1 MQIFYYCMFE
11 FYKQSIKTSTRAL
24 LANKGR
30 SFLTMLGIII
40 GVAAVIIIMAVGAG
54 AQSLII
60 NQVKSLGTN
69 IIGILPGASDDEGPP
84 ATVMGI
90 VITTLTYEDAQA
102 LNNKQNVPNVVDLVA
117 YYKSIG
123 EVSWGSNSYDTN
135 LSGTTV
141 GYLDVEGGE
150 VDKGRF
156 FTKEEETNLSKV
168 VVLGSTVKKELFGE
182 SDPIGQKVKIKK
194 HNFEVIG
201 VMKDKG
207 TVAFQNND
215 DQILIPL
222 KTMQK
227 LIAGVNHVSM
237 MRLKIDNQEN
247 IDRAM
252 RDVKTTL
259 RERHD
264 ITDQSGSN
272 DDFTVR
278 SSAQAMDMIT
288 TITNALKFFLVAIA
302 AMSLLVGGI
311 GIMNIMLVSVTERTR
326 EIGLRKAVGANNK
339 SIMIQFLMEAAT
351 ITLSGG
357 AIGVIIGSLIAVLIS
372 VLANFLG
379 YDWSLSISLLSIILA
394 LTVSAGVGLIFGL
407 YPARKASKL
416 QPVEALRHE

>member
-1 MQIFYYCMFE
+1 MLE
-11 FYKQSIKTSTRAL
+11 FYKQSVKTSLKAL

-40 GVAAVIIIMAVGAG
+40 GVSAVIIIMAVGAG

-60 NQVKSLGTN
+60 NQVKTLGTD
-69 IIGILPGASDDEGPP
+69 IIGILPGASENDGPP

-90 VITTLTYEDAQA
+90 VITTLTYEDGLA
-102 LNNKQNVPNVVDLVA
+102 LNNKKNVPNIVDLVS
-117 YYKSIG
+117 YYKG
-123 EVSWGSNSYDTN
+123 MGAVSWGSNSYDTN

-141 GYLDVEGGE
+141 GYLTVEGGE
-150 VDKGRF
+150 VDQGRF
-156 FTKEEETNLSKV
+156 FTKEEEINLAKV

-182 SDPIGQKVKIKK
+182 SDPVGQRVKIKK
-194 HNFEVIG
+194 HSFEVIG
-201 VMKDKG
+201 VMKEKG
-207 TVAFQNND
+207 TVALQNND
-215 DQILIPL
+215 DQVFIPI

-227 LIAGVNHVSM
+227 LISGVNHVSM
-237 MRLKIDNQEN
+237 MRLKIDNEEDT
-247 IDRAM
+247 DRAM
-252 RDVKTTL
+252 ADVKATL

-264 ITDQSGSN
+264 ITDQSGAN

-288 TITNALKFFLVAIA
+288 TITDALKFFLVAIA

-326 EIGLRKAVGANNK
+326 EIGLRKAVGANNEN
-339 SIMIQFLMEAAT
+339 IMIQFLMEAAT

-357 AIGVIIGSLIAVLIS
+357 AIGVVIGSIIAILIS
-372 VLANFLG
+372 VVAKFLG
-379 YDWSLSISLLSIILA
+379 YNWDLSISLLSIALA
-394 LTVSAGVGLIFGL
+394 LVVSISVGLIFGL

>member
-1 MQIFYYCMFE
+1 MLE
-11 FYKQSIKTSTRAL
+11 FCKQCVKTSTGAL

-60 NQVKSLGTN
+60 NQVKTFGTN
-69 IIGILPGASDDEGPP
+69 IIGILPGASEEKGPP
-84 ATVMGI
+84 ASVMGI
-90 VITTLTYEDAQA
+90 VITTLTYEDAMS
-102 LNNKQNVPNVVDLVA
+102 LNEKSNAPNITSVAA
-117 YYKSIG
+117 YYKSMSSI
-123 EVSWGSNSYDTN
+123 SWGANFYDTGV
-135 LSGTTV
+135 SGVTV
-141 GYLDVEGGE
+141 GYLDVEDGK
-150 VDKGRF
+150 VDRGRF

-168 VVLGSTVKKELFGE
+168 VVLGSTVKKELFGD
-182 SDPIGQKVKIKK
+182 SDPIGKKIKIKK
-194 HNFEVIG
+194 HDFEVIG
-201 VMKDKG
+201 VMKDRG

-215 DQILIPL
+215 DQVFIPI

-237 MRLKIDNQEN
+237 VRLKVDNPEN
-247 IDRAM
+247 VDKAM
-252 RDVKTTL
+252 RDVEITL

-264 ITDQSGSN
+264 ITDQSGAD
-272 DDFTVR
+272 DDFTIR
-278 SSAQAMDMIT
+278 SSAEAMDMIT

-326 EIGLRKAVGANNK
+326 EIGLRKAVGANNTD
-339 SIMIQFLMEAAT
+339 IMLQFLMEAAT

-357 AIGVIIGSLIAVLIS
+357 AIGIAIGSLISVLIS
-372 VLANFLG
+372 LAANFLG
-379 YDWSLSISLLSIILA
+379 YDWSLSISISSIILA
-394 LTVSAGVGLIFGL
+394 LIVSISVGLIFGL

>member
-1 MQIFYYCMFE
+1 MLE

-40 GVAAVIIIMAVGAG
+40 GVSAVIIIMAVGAG

-60 NQVKSLGTN
+60 NQVKTLGTD
-69 IIGILPGASDDEGPP
+69 IIGILPGASEEDGPP

-90 VITTLTYEDAQA
+90 VITTLTYEDGLA
-102 LNNKQNVPNVVDLVA
+102 LNDKKNVPNIVDLVA
-117 YYKSIG
+117 YYKSVG
-123 EVSWGSNSYDTN
+123 NVSWGANSYDTN
-135 LSGTTV
+135 LSGATV
-141 GYLDVEGGE
+141 GYMNVEGGE
-150 VDKGRF
+150 IDQGRF
-156 FTKEEETNLSKV
+156 FTKEEETNLAKV
-168 VVLGSTVKKELFGE
+168 AVLGSAVKKELFGE
-182 SDPIGQKVKIKK
+182 SDPIGQRVKIKK
-194 HNFEVIG
+194 HTFEVIG
-201 VMKDKG
+201 VMKEKG

-215 DQILIPL
+215 DQVFLPL

-237 MRLKIDNQEN
+237 MRLKIDSEEDT
-247 IDRAM
+247 DRAM
-252 RDVKTTL
+252 HDVKATL

-264 ITDQSGSN
+264 ISDQSGAS

-278 SSAQAMDMIT
+278 SSAQAMEMIT
-288 TITNALKFFLVAIA
+288 TITDALKFFLVAIA

-357 AIGVIIGSLIAVLIS
+357 TIGVIIGSLIAILIS
-372 VLANFLG
+372 VIANFLG
-379 YDWSLSISLLSIILA
+379 YSWDLSISLLSITLA
-394 LTVSAGVGLIFGL
+394 LAVSASVGLIFGL
-407 YPARKASKL
+407 YPALRASKL

>member
-1 MQIFYYCMFE
+1 MLE
-11 FYKQSIKTSTRAL
+11 FYKQSIKTSARAL

-40 GVAAVIIIMAVGAG
+40 GVSAVIIIMAVGAG

-60 NQVKSLGTN
+60 NQVKSLGTD
-69 IIGILPGASDDEGPP
+69 IIGILPGASEEEGPP
-84 ATVMGI
+84 SSIMGI
-90 VITTLTYEDAQA
+90 VITTLTYEDGLA
-102 LNNKQNVPNVVDLVA
+102 LNDKKNVPNIVDLVS
-117 YYKSIG
+117 YYKSVG
-123 EVSWGSNSYDTN
+123 AVSWNSNSYDTN

-141 GYLDVEGGE
+141 GYLNVEGGE
-150 VDKGRF
+150 IDTGRF
-156 FTKEEETNLSKV
+156 FTKEEETNLAKV
-168 VVLGSTVKKELFGE
+168 VVLGSTVKKELFGD

-194 HNFEVIG
+194 HTLEVIG
-201 VMKDKG
+201 VMKAKG

-215 DQILIPL
+215 DQVFIPL
-222 KTMQK
+222 KTVQK

-237 MRLKIDNQEN
+237 MRLKIDNEK
-247 IDRAM
+247 DADKAM
-252 RDVKTTL
+252 ADIKTTL

-264 ITDQSGSN
+264 ITDQSGIN

-288 TITNALKFFLVAIA
+288 TITDALKFFLVAIA

-357 AIGVIIGSLIAVLIS
+357 AIGVIIGSLIAILIA
-372 VLANFLG
+372 VIAKFLG
-379 YDWSLSISLLSIILA
+379 YNWDLSISLLSIILA
-394 LTVSAGVGLIFGL
+394 LVVSISVGLIFGL
-407 YPARKASKL
+407 YPALRASRL

>member
-1 MQIFYYCMFE
+1 MLE

-40 GVAAVIIIMAVGAG
+40 GVSAVIIIMAVGAG

-60 NQVKSLGTN
+60 NQVKSLGTD
-69 IIGILPGASDDEGPP
+69 IIGILPGASEEEGPP
-84 ATVMGI
+84 ATIMGI
-90 VITTLTYEDAQA
+90 IITTLTYEDAQA
-102 LNNKQNVPNVVDLVA
+102 LKDKKNVPDIVDLVA

-123 EVSWGSNSYDTN
+123 NVSWGSNSYDTN
-135 LSGTTV
+135 LSGATI
-141 GYLDVEGGE
+141 GYLNVEGGE
-150 VDKGRF
+150 IDKGRF
-156 FTKEEETNLSKV
+156 FTKEEEINLAKV

-182 SDPIGQKVKIKK
+182 SDPIGQRVKIKK
-194 HNFEVIG
+194 HTLEVIG
-201 VMKDKG
+201 VMKEKG

-215 DQILIPL
+215 DQVFIPL

-227 LIAGVNHVSM
+227 LISGVNHVSM
-237 MRLKIDNQEN
+237 MRLKIDSEEDT
-247 IDRAM
+247 DRAM

-264 ITDQSGSN
+264 ITDQSGVN

-278 SSAQAMDMIT
+278 SSAQAMEMIT
-288 TITNALKFFLVAIA
+288 TITDALKYFLVAIA

-339 SIMIQFLMEAAT
+339 SIMLQFLMEAAT

-357 AIGVIIGSLIAVLIS
+357 TIGVIAGGIIAILIS
-372 VLANFLG
+372 IIANFLG
-379 YDWSLSISLLSIILA
+379 YSWDLSISLLSIILS
-394 LTVSAGVGLIFGL
+394 LTVSVSVGLIFGL
-407 YPARKASKL
+407 YPALRASRL
-416 QPVEALRHE
+416 EPVEALRHE